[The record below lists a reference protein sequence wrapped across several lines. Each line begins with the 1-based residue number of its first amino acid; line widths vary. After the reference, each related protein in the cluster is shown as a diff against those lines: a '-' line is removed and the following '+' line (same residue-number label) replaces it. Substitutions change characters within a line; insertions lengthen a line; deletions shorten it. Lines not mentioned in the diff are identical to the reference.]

1 MSTSIFNLPP
11 HWTDPMIGKVLAPDT
26 FIDFLHNAFKAGA
39 SKHEIYRLAKWK
51 HLSKHIR
58 NWEEQVFVIVKVTT

>member
-1 MSTSIFNLPP
+1 
-11 HWTDPMIGKVLAPDT
+11 MIGKVLAPDT